1 MPTRGLKRRRTH
13 EAPVLLLPEV
23 RRIYWVVGSGY
34 ALSQMQGE
42 EHMKIGVHQSF
53 LAKPDVIDSKGFG
66 WSVGR
71 ITDSIAIEL
80 TSEAGTYLTRKAKMI
95 STDYEKATEITETA
109 DKMFKRNIS
118 NLMLTTDE
126 LQNNIKK
133 VSGNVRKAADDL
145 AAGLSK
151 VEKTANFANLERYVS
166 LLERAATAMSTL
178 ADLEKDGK
186 LNKISS
192 ALK

>member
-1 MPTRGLKRRRTH
+1 MG
-13 EAPVLLLPEV
+13 AV
-23 RRIYWVVGSGY
+23 
-34 ALSQMQGE
+34 MQ
-42 EHMKIGVHQSF
+42 IGVSQNF
-53 LAKPDVIDSKGFG
+53 LGNKPDVIDRYGPG

-71 ITDSIAIEL
+71 INTAIATEL
-80 TSEAGTYLTRKAKMI
+80 SNEDGTYLTRKAKMI

-118 NLMLTTDE
+118 ALMNTTEE
-126 LQNNIKK
+126 LQTNIKK

-145 AAGLSK
+145 AAGLTK
-151 VEKTANFANLERYVS
+151 VEKTANFANLERYVN

-178 ADLEKDGK
+178 AELEKEGK
-186 LNKISS
+186 LDKISS

>member
-1 MPTRGLKRRRTH
+1 M
-13 EAPVLLLPEV
+13 
-23 RRIYWVVGSGY
+23 
-34 ALSQMQGE
+34 
-42 EHMKIGVHQSF
+42 IGVHQNF
-53 LAKPDVIDSKGFG
+53 LTKPDVIDSKGAG
-66 WSVGR
+66 WR
-71 ITDSIAIEL
+71 IETITKAMATEL
-80 TSEAGTYLTRKAKMI
+80 SSETGEYLTRKAKMI

-109 DKMFKRNIS
+109 EKMFKRNVN
-118 NLMLTTDE
+118 NLMATTEE
-126 LQNNIKK
+126 LQANIKK

-151 VEKTANFANLERYVS
+151 VEKTANFSNLERYVS

-178 ADLEKDGK
+178 AELEKEGK

>member
-1 MPTRGLKRRRTH
+1 
-13 EAPVLLLPEV
+13 
-23 RRIYWVVGSGY
+23 
-34 ALSQMQGE
+34 
-42 EHMKIGVHQSF
+42 MKIGVHQSF

-66 WSVGR
+66 WSVER
-71 ITDSIAIEL
+71 ITNSMAIEL
-80 TSEAGTYLTRKAKMI
+80 SSEAGTYLTRKAKMI
-95 STDYEKATEITETA
+95 SIDYEKATEITETA

-118 NLMLTTDE
+118 NLILTTDE

-178 ADLEKDGK
+178 AELEKDGK